1 MLSSYRTQAA
11 AAPPSTAASAIAATM
26 ALLLPRGRRVGSTG
40 SVRSARA
47 GLGERRGS
55 GGRSGCRTGAG
66 RRAGPRSS
74 ASCARAFSAS
84 SGSTSAS
91 SGLSG
96 STRRAYL
103 ARVDQGVP
111 PSARLPVSRGARGR
125 GRTQAATR
133 TAVVTR
139 PRHHEP
145 PVLAG
150 ARNEKP
156 LERMAAQRGRIRGLY
171 LFPANAGSLT
181 GRAGG
186 QDADGRPGRMTFPE
200 WWAKVMPP
208 LWQYF
213 SRLLRQTSPLLP
225 PKGANHGPPK
235 PFPLQEDRFQGT
247 TTGGHDADRG
257 PPWRAPLRGSPAVLV
272 GEGHAPVVAV
282 LLASAKPDESIA
294 APKGHGPPDPPAFLL
309 QIGCFLGTT
318 MGAMMAIADPSG
330 PHRSAASPP
339 WVGGEGHAPLWQ
351 YLSRLQNPWQA
362 DAGWW
367 AKAMPPLQ
375 TGPFASLRDR

>member
-225 PKGANHGPPK
+225 QRARITDPPSL
-235 PFPLQEDRFQGT
+235 FPCKRT
-247 TTGGHDADRG
+247 ASRG
-257 PPWRAPLRGSPAVLV
+257 PR
-272 GEGHAPVVAV
+272 
-282 LLASAKPDESIA
+282 
-294 APKGHGPPDPPAFLL
+294 
-309 QIGCFLGTT
+309 Q
-318 MGAMMAIADPSG
+318 GAMMPIADPLG
-330 PHRSAASPP
+330 GHPSAARPP
-339 WVGGEGHAPLWQ
+339 C
-351 YLSRLQNPWQA
+351 
-362 DAGWW
+362 WW
-367 AKAMPPLQ
+367 AKAMPPLWQYFSRLLSQ
-375 TGPFASLRDR
+375 TSPLLPPKGTDPRTLRLFSCKLAASWEPRWGP

>member
-55 GGRSGCRTGAG
+55 GGGSGWRTGAG

-171 LFPANAGSLT
+171 LFPANAGFLT

-186 QDADGRPGRMTFPE
+186 QDADGGPRPDD
-200 WWAKVMPP
+200 
-208 LWQYF
+208 
-213 SRLLRQTSPLLP
+213 LP
-225 PKGANHGPPK
+225 GM
-235 PFPLQEDRFQGT
+235 
-247 TTGGHDADRG
+247 
-257 PPWRAPLRGSPAVLV
+257 V

-282 LLASAKPDESIA
+282 LLASEGKKADEPIP
-294 APKGHGPPDPPAFLL
+294 APKGSESRTPQTFSPANGPLPGEPRRGPRWRSRTPLA
-309 QIGCFLGTT
+309 GT
-318 MGAMMAIADPSG
+318 PS
-330 PHRSAASPP
+330 RLARR
-339 WVGGEGHAPLWQ
+339 VGEGHAPVVAVL
-351 YLSRLQNPWQA
+351 LAAASPSPRHSRTLDVWLNHAVCGDPEGRRGCDLAPHRNLGPRRSATVRCHYRGA
-362 DAGWW
+362 DEG
-367 AKAMPPLQ
+367 PVRESLPLGRGVFL
-375 TGPFASLRDR
+375 TP